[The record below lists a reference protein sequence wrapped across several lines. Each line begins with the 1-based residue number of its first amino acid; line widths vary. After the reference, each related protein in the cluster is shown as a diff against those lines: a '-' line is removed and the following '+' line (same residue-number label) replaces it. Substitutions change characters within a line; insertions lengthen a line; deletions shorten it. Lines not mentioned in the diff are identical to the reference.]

1 MSKYQISKESAY
13 IIKPIALTVALNDS
27 VPSAQ
32 LEGFLVELEALEPS
46 KIRDVVI
53 EHIRA
58 TMRFRANMSDR
69 NATQMSLSYHIVSS
83 TMMNT
88 IEV

>member
-1 MSKYQISKESAY
+1 MSKYEINKADAQKL
-13 IIKPIALTVALNDS
+13 KPIALTALLTD
-27 VPSAQ
+27 VPFAQ
-32 LEGFLVELEALEPS
+32 LEGFLVDLEALEPS
-46 KIRDVVI
+46 KLRDVVM

-58 TMRFRANMSDR
+58 TMRYRANMSDR

>member
-1 MSKYQISKESAY
+1 MPKYEISKADAH
-13 IIKPIALTVALNDS
+13 IIKPIAMTALLTD
-27 VPSAQ
+27 VPGAQ
-32 LEGFLVELEALEPS
+32 LEGYLVDLEALEPS
-46 KIRDVVI
+46 KLRDVVI

-58 TMRFRANMSDR
+58 TMRFRANMSYR
-69 NATQMSLSYHIVSS
+69 NATQLSLSYHIVSS